1 MGVSSFPFF
10 SKYVSANFRSL
21 LTLGKE
27 QAGALEMHAYDLGL
41 RAMVECSKSTSWR
54 RQPQVSVYISL
65 FSHFTTINPF
75 IAGIYQ
81 TRVC

>member
-41 RAMVECSKSTSWR
+41 RAMVECSKSTS
-54 RQPQVSVYISL
+54 
-65 FSHFTTINPF
+65 
-75 IAGIYQ
+75 
-81 TRVC
+81 